1 MARKVEQNK
10 ITKDDSGVSLEHHA
24 AYDDNLLPSAEE
36 LSKLKSI
43 EPDIIPWIMERTEKE
58 QDARIEFNHR
68 RMNLAHKEVNCS
80 ALLTFF
86 GMLLAAVVIIGV
98 FYFSYQLISNG
109 YQVAGTVFGSID

>member
-58 QDARIEFNHR
+58 
-68 RMNLAHKEVNCS
+68 
-80 ALLTFF
+80 
-86 GMLLAAVVIIGV
+86 
-98 FYFSYQLISNG
+98 
-109 YQVAGTVFGSID
+109 